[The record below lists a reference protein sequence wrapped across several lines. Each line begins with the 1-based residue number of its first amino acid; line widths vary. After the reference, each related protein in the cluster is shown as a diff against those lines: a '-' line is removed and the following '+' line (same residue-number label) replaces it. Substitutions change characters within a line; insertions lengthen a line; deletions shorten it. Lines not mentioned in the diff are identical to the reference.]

1 MLAVTSAPM
10 ARDRRIPAGRR
21 VRAIASLLAVS
32 SAAYLALALGP
43 GVSAANARC
52 AHAGAPPHQV
62 SLSKMR
68 KATICLINKE
78 RASRGRHVLDSNARL
93 QLAAERH
100 TKRMLATDC
109 LRHKCPG
116 EPGLNRRV
124 RRTGYTKGQK
134 AWRFAEDLGYDNTP
148 RQMIKAWLHS
158 SFNRRILLNRHWR
171 DVGVGV
177 GWGAAAEGADDSR
190 FATYTA
196 VFGWRRAK

>member
-1 MLAVTSAPM
+1 M
-10 ARDRRIPAGRR
+10 ARGGRIPAGQW
-21 VRAIASLLAVS
+21 VTTTASLLAA
-32 SAAYLALALGP
+32 SAGVYAALALGP
-43 GVSAANARC
+43 VVSQASARC
-52 AHAGAPPHQV
+52 AHAGAHPHQV
-62 SLSKMR
+62 SLAKIR
-68 KATICLINKE
+68 KATICVINKE

-109 LRHKCPG
+109 LRHRCPG

-148 RQMIKAWLHS
+148 AQMVKAWLHS